1 MPARPA
7 RRVPSVALA
16 LLALVAPACSH
27 GTAGVGATTA
37 PAGARTRPATA
48 VTATALTA
56 NDLAVPLAAALKAH
70 DRAAFLA
77 FAAGSAQPAM
87 ANWWDNLDAIGFD
100 TGAASGP
107 TGDGSVTRL
116 DAHGRGTVTLEIG
129 VHSPLDPT
137 RRDGDPIHTTR
148 PSVPST
154 RYDLD
159 VQLATVGRHPTITS
173 WRPHD
178 VVAPWDGPKLYV
190 RKDRNV
196 VVAGLESDAARVDA
210 AVADAQAAAAW
221 TIDFFHDRFEPLV
234 RQAGFVVF
242 VTTDPT
248 TSAGWFPKP
257 ADLKGWFGDRTAAA
271 FPLAGQAGKREGP
284 GEAPIGGARV
294 VVPGTQIGDGLRA
307 TLVHEFTHVLYA
319 PDGRWHSPGGSTMPA
334 WVPEGAARLVEAT
347 YVAHNP
353 DAYYDTTAIRAQIQ
367 QCAQEDLLH
376 DVPPSDAEVYGGGD
390 RQSECAYDVSAAL
403 LASLGRTVDAN
414 NLWQSIQLAVVHDSA
429 PWTYVVESTQGA
441 AVRYH
446 ATAEMQLLALQNFH
460 TFYGV

>member
-27 GTAGVGATTA
+27 GNGGAGATTE
-37 PAGARTRPATA
+37 PAAARTRPAT
-48 VTATALTA
+48 VLTA
-56 NDLAVPLAAALKAH
+56 RDLALPLAAALKAH

-100 TGAASGP
+100 TGAVSGP
-107 TGDGSVTRL
+107 TGDGSATQL
-116 DAHGRGTVTLEIG
+116 DEHGRGTVTFEIG

-137 RRDGDPIHTTR
+137 RRAGDPDRIPR
-148 PSVPST
+148 ASVPST

-159 VQLATVGRHPTITS
+159 VHLATVGGDATITS

-210 AVADAQAAAAW
+210 VVTDAQAAAAW
-221 TIDFFHDRFEPLV
+221 TLDFFHTRFEPLV
-234 RQAGFVVF
+234 RQAGFLVF
-242 VTTDPT
+242 VTTDPA
-248 TSAGWFPKP
+248 TSAGWFSKP
-257 ADLKGWFGDRTAAA
+257 ADLKGWFGDRAAAA
-271 FPLAGQAGKREGP
+271 FPLIGQAGPNPRG
-284 GEAPIGGARV
+284 GGAPIGGARV
-294 VVPGTQIGDGLRA
+294 VVPGTPSGDGLRA

-319 PDGRWHSPGGSTMPA
+319 PDGRWHSPAGSTVPA

-367 QCAQEDLLH
+367 QCAQEGLIH
-376 DVPPSDAEVYGGGD
+376 QVPPTDAEVYGGTD

-414 NLWQSIQLAVVHDSA
+414 NLWQSIQLAAAHDSL
-429 PWTYVVESTQGA
+429 PWAYVVESTQGA
-441 AVRYH
+441 AVHYH
-446 ATAEMQLLALQNFH
+446 AAGEMQLLALQNFH